1 MVNLFCASLAMR
13 SICRRLLH
21 ATFLAM
27 FGLAFACG
35 SFIFAQAQTPVE
47 GTTRPAYFSPLAT
60 GLKLDPVGS
69 FVDLGSMPLAMALS
83 PDGNSLVVVLSGWR
97 EQGIQVVDLKSM
109 RVTQTLEQPSAFY
122 GLAFSGDGRE
132 LYVSGGNEDAI
143 FCYSWK
149 DGVATF
155 TRKIALAEKK
165 PDKPGTRY
173 PAGLAASRRGNLLY
187 VAENVANSLAVV
199 DPGSGQVV
207 QRLLTDHYPYAV
219 AVARDGRVYVSAWG
233 AQTVSI
239 FRQRADG
246 TLITDGRLKVGFRPS
261 ALLANASGSRLYVA
275 LAGIDQ
281 IAVVDTRQRR
291 VLRTLSD
298 AAPGGPSEGS
308 TPNALALSQ
317 DESKLYVAEADN
329 NAVAVFAVSAE
340 RSESDLSAEKS
351 AAPSAVALVKDRLL
365 GRVPTDWYPTAV
377 LETGKQLLILTGKGH
392 GSHANPDGPIPG
404 KPLPPLG
411 YALGMLNGTLRT
423 LPSQLSASTLAQYSQ
438 RVAAANNWGLRQ
450 AKRAYPPFKH
460 VLYIIKENRT
470 YDQVFGDL
478 PQGDGDAS
486 LLFFGKDS
494 TPNHRALALRFGL
507 FDRFF
512 TNAEV
517 SSQGHIWSTAAYVT
531 DYGEKTVPSVYS
543 DRHEDVDGEDSDE
556 PADGFL
562 WTLAAKKGIWFRDYG
577 EMVNIPDGGW
587 PVTQKELVADV
598 CPTYIPFDM
607 KTTDQKRADAWIAEL
622 NQFVQDGAMPQ
633 LEVMH
638 LAGDHTAGGRAGL
651 RTPRAFVADNDLA
664 LGRIVEALSKSPFWK
679 DTVVF
684 VVEDDAQAGPDHV
697 DAHRA
702 PFLAISAYSRP
713 GTVHRFANTTDVV
726 AAIEDILGLGR
737 LSKFDYFSRSLAN
750 VFAATPELTPY
761 QAVTPTA
768 NMEELNPAKTAAA
781 ILSQDL
787 DFSRPD
793 RVNDELFNR
802 ILWLMIKSDQ
812 PAPPMAAKAPLQ
824 VLQMSR

>member
-1 MVNLFCASLAMR
+1 
-13 SICRRLLH
+13 
-21 ATFLAM
+21 
-27 FGLAFACG
+27 
-35 SFIFAQAQTPVE
+35 
-47 GTTRPAYFSPLAT
+47 
-60 GLKLDPVGS
+60 
-69 FVDLGSMPLAMALS
+69 
-83 PDGNSLVVVLSGWR
+83 
-97 EQGIQVVDLKSM
+97 
-109 RVTQTLEQPSAFY
+109 LEQPAAFY
-122 GLAFSGDGRE
+122 GLAFSGDGKE
-132 LYVSGGNEDAI
+132 LYVSGGNEDAV

-155 TRKIALAEKK
+155 ARKIPLAEKK
-165 PDKPGTRY
+165 ADKPATSY
-173 PAGLAASRRGNLLY
+173 PAGLAVSRRGNLLY
-187 VAENVANSLAVV
+187 VAENVANSLAVM
-199 DPGSGQVV
+199 DPASGQVA
-207 QRLLTDHYPYAV
+207 QRLPTDHYPYAV
-219 AVARDGRVYVSAWG
+219 VVAGDGRVYVSAWG

-246 TLITDGRLKVGFRPS
+246 TLTNDGRLKVGFRPS
-261 ALLANASGSRLYVA
+261 ALLVNASGSRLYAA
-275 LAGIDQ
+275 LAGTDQ
-281 IAVVDTRQRR
+281 IAVVDTRRKR
-291 VLRTLSD
+291 VLRYLSD
-298 AAPGGPSEGS
+298 TAPGAPAEGS
-308 TPNALALSQ
+308 TPNALALSR
-317 DESKLYVAEADN
+317 DESKLYVAEGDN
-329 NAVAVFAVSAE
+329 NAVAVFNVSAEKSASDVSAEKSASDVSAE
-340 RSESDLSAEKS
+340 RSASDVSAKRS
-351 AAPSAVALVKDRLL
+351 ATPSAMGKNQLL
-365 GRVPTDWYPTAV
+365 GRVPTDWYPTAL
-377 LETGKQLLILTGKGH
+377 LETEKQLLVLSGKGH

-404 KPLPPLG
+404 TSPFARPLG

-423 LPSQLSASTLAQYSQ
+423 LPSELSASTLAQYSQ
-438 RVAAANNWGLRQ
+438 RVAAANNWGQRQ

-478 PQGDGDAS
+478 PEGDGDAS
-486 LLFFGKDS
+486 LVFFGKDS
-494 TPNHRALALRFGL
+494 TPNHRALAMRFGL

-517 SSQGHIWSTAAYVT
+517 SSQGHIWSTAGYVT
-531 DYGEKTVPSVYS
+531 DYGEKTVPSMYS
-543 DRHEDVDGEDSDE
+543 DRREDVDGEESDE
-556 PADGFL
+556 PASGFL

-577 EMVNIPDGGW
+577 EMVNSADGGW
-587 PVTQKELVADV
+587 PVTQKELVADI

-607 KTTDQKRADAWIAEL
+607 KTSDQKRADAWIAEL
-622 NQFVQDGAMPQ
+622 NQFVQEGAMPQ

-684 VVEDDAQAGPDHV
+684 VLEDDAQSGPDHV
-697 DAHRA
+697 DSHRS

-713 GTVHRFANTTDVV
+713 GTIHRFANTTDVV

-737 LSKFDYFSRSLAN
+737 LSKFDYFSRSLAD
-750 VFAATPELTPY
+750 VFAATPDLAPY

-768 NMEELNPAKTAAA
+768 NLEELNPAHTAAA

-802 ILWLMIKSDQ
+802 ILWLMIKGDQ
-812 PAPPMAAKAPLQ
+812 EKPAVATKAPLHI
-824 VLQMSR
+824 LQMSR